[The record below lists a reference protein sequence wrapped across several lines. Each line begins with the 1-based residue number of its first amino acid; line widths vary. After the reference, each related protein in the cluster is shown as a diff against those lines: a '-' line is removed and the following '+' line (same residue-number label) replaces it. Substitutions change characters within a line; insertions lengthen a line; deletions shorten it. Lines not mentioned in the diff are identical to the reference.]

1 MSGLAGARAHL
12 AKAREFLDAA
22 ELNLEVD
29 LYNAA
34 TSNSVI
40 SGINSKDAT
49 CLRLTGTTE
58 KTENHS
64 AAVAELKSAGADGP
78 NQQTTKR
85 MATNLGRL
93 LKLKGK
99 SQYQRTAG
107 PPLQSARWHY
117 RARPGGRAS
126 PRARWQP

>member
-1 MSGLAGARAHL
+1 VSGLAEARAHL

-22 ELNLEVD
+22 ELSLEVD

-34 TSNSVI
+34 TSNSAI

-49 CLRLTGTTE
+49 CLRLTGTTA
-58 KTENHS
+58 KSENHS
-64 AAVAELKSAGADGP
+64 AAIAELKSAGAGGP
-78 NQQTTKR
+78 NEPTTKQ

-99 SQYQRTAG
+99 SQYQTIDI
-107 PPLQSARWHY
+107 ARSDAMKAFSW
-117 RARPGGRAS
+117 AQKLLEDAS
-126 PRARWQP
+126 GIVRE